1 MKYKDP
7 IVWIPLAISLSVISG
22 MLLSDMFSS
31 KPYVIDYDRK
41 LNTIFNLI
49 ADDYVDTVTI
59 NNLVENAI
67 PKILTDLDPHTI
79 YIPAKDLTAVNDEL
93 EGSFSGIGISF
104 VLFDDTIRVSQ
115 VLEGGPSEKA
125 GLLAGD
131 RIVTIDDS
139 TFVGPGLN
147 QIDVRDKHLKGLKNT
162 TVKLG
167 IKRDNAKNLLTFN
180 VVRGDVPLKYVNAA
194 YMVDKTTGYVKVEKF
209 GRTTYDEFLNAL
221 VLLQSQGA
229 ERYIIDLRG
238 NAGGYMEMAIL
249 MANEFLAQ
257 NQLIVFTKGRE
268 KRNDSEVW
276 SDGNG
281 SFQDAEIVVLID
293 EFSASASE
301 IFAGA
306 IQDNDRGLI
315 IGRRSFGK
323 GLVQRQ
329 FTLPDSSAIRMT
341 ISRYYT
347 PSGRCIQKDYKHG
360 EDEYNLEVFDRYSHG
375 EIYSQDSIRIDTTQI
390 FVTAHGRKV
399 YGAGG
404 IIPDIFVPNDTS
416 GITSYYMKV
425 INAGLLQKYA
435 YKYVDS
441 NRAEIRKIDNYKD
454 LLKAMP
460 SNEFLLN
467 DFVYYAARNGVPARW
482 YYIGISKQ
490 LLLTQLKAIIAQYS
504 LGDKAFYPIYN
515 ESDNN
520 IKAAID
526 AFDKH
531 KAKFPIMPEEND
543 GKKRN

>member
-1 MKYKDP
+1 
-7 IVWIPLAISLSVISG
+7 
-22 MLLSDMFSS
+22 
-31 KPYVIDYDRK
+31 
-41 LNTIFNLI
+41 
-49 ADDYVDTVTI
+49 
-59 NNLVENAI
+59 
-67 PKILTDLDPHTI
+67 
-79 YIPAKDLTAVNDEL
+79 
-93 EGSFSGIGISF
+93 
-104 VLFDDTIRVSQ
+104 
-115 VLEGGPSEKA
+115 
-125 GLLAGD
+125 
-131 RIVTIDDS
+131 
-139 TFVGPGLN
+139 
-147 QIDVRDKHLKGLKNT
+147 
-162 TVKLG
+162 
-167 IKRDNAKNLLTFN
+167 
-180 VVRGDVPLKYVNAA
+180 
-194 YMVDKTTGYVKVEKF
+194 
-209 GRTTYDEFLNAL
+209 
-221 VLLQSQGA
+221 
-229 ERYIIDLRG
+229 
-238 NAGGYMEMAIL
+238 
-249 MANEFLAQ
+249 
-257 NQLIVFTKGRE
+257 
-268 KRNDSEVW
+268 
-276 SDGNG
+276 
-281 SFQDAEIVVLID
+281 
-293 EFSASASE
+293 
-301 IFAGA
+301 
-306 IQDNDRGLI
+306 
-315 IGRRSFGK
+315 
-323 GLVQRQ
+323 
-329 FTLPDSSAIRMT
+329 
-341 ISRYYT
+341 
-347 PSGRCIQKDYKHG
+347 
-360 EDEYNLEVFDRYSHG
+360 VFDRYSHG